1 MARLGWDA
9 AFSEALFGAMK
20 GLVGWLLAD
29 GPFNTSVPK
38 IQTFILRGIVYH
50 FGRAVDWYV
59 GPVRIN
65 VREFAKGEG
74 RLALINT
81 SAEDDLNLDD
91 LEEFGRDDAR
101 LVEVDDRDTEEAMGS
116 AILKAA
122 DSLDPSGGYREIV
135 DMRHGITTG
144 REMTFKEIAAALGFK
159 KQAAHQRYH
168 KAMVAIR
175 NKLRDTR

>member
-1 MARLGWDA
+1 MGWDA
-9 AFSEALFGAMK
+9 TFAEGLFGAMK
-20 GLVGWLLAD
+20 GIVAWLLAD

-38 IQTFILRGIVYH
+38 IQTYIMRGVTYH

-65 VREFAKGEG
+65 VQEFEKGES
-74 RLALINT
+74 RLALINFA
-81 SAEDDLNLDD
+81 AEEDMTLDD
-91 LEEFGRDDAR
+91 LEEFGSEDAR
-101 LVEVDDRDTEEAMGS
+101 LTDVDDRDAEESMGS

-122 DSLDPSGGYREIV
+122 DVLDPSGGYREIV

-144 REMTFKEIAAALGFK
+144 QEMTFKEIAVALGFK

-168 KAMVAIR
+168 KAMDAIR
-175 NKLRDTR
+175 EKLRDTR